1 MHVDTDVFV
10 VWAHRNARSLFGAA
24 SNPIMRNGVLLCFKT
39 EELARIERDRL
50 NAKSGGTHVHYSV
63 RAVRVQIRVP
73 SRPPTSQ
80 APQLHYAGAA
90 PDALGAASPRA
101 A

>member
-1 MHVDTDVFV
+1 MHIDTDVFV

-24 SNPIMRNGVLLCFKT
+24 SNPVMRNGVLLCFKT

-50 NAKSGGTHVHYSV
+50 NSRSGGSHVHYSV
-63 RAVRVQIRVP
+63 RAVRVQIRAP
-73 SRPPTSQ
+73 NRPTTSENAQ
-80 APQLHYAGAA
+80 PRFATLTSGTYATA
-90 PDALGAASPRA
+90 PRA